1 LPGGEPLGDAV
12 LPGAGGPHLLGDV
25 AHGRDLE
32 TVRQLAEI
40 VEVHDLSDQAASD
53 DPYAQSAGHIH
64 PGRNTRAEARWNVPT
79 TLYERV
85 DGVNR
90 SLSRG
95 CQPVGRFGDAVPG
108 DAVPG
113 GRRPRS
119 GPGAGT
125 RLRGRGT
132 HD

>member
-1 LPGGEPLGDAV
+1 GELLGYAV
-12 LPGAGGPHLLGDV
+12 LPGAGGPHLLRDV

-85 DGVNR
+85 DGGR
-90 SLSRG
+90 RG
-95 CQPVGRFGDAVPG
+95 VPQRRKRRVVVPHQRYVPG
-108 DAVPG
+108 HVQ
-113 GRRPRS
+113 S
-119 GPGAGT
+119 V
-125 RLRGRGT
+125 LML
-132 HD
+132 